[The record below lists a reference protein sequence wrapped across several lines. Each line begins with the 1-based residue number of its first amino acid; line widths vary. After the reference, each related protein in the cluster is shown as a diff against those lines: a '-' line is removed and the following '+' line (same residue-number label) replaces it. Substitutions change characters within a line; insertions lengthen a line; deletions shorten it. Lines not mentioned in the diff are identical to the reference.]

1 MTAQSRFQLVT
12 NTLLAAVFIGGF
24 YFTTAKNIEGKTVR
38 NNVRAIFPDF
48 TLPTLPAPIQNQ
60 MCKRLTGFT
69 DAIQRPDD
77 SEVIQNNEALL
88 SKGKDALKKVL
99 LYGGA
104 ILAFIYFTR
113 RQQESFS
120 FKRIA
125 VDSLWSISAIAA
137 AELTF
142 FYLIVGNA
150 TYIDRQDVI
159 NAYIQRPQSQNDESY
174 RQTLTGFV

>member
-48 TLPTLPAPIQNQ
+48 TLPTLSAPVQSQICRN
-60 MCKRLTGFT
+60 LTGFT

-77 SEVIQNNEALL
+77 SAVIQNNDALFQ
-88 SKGKDALKKVL
+88 KGKEALKKVL
-99 LYGGA
+99 TYGSVL
-104 ILAFIYFTR
+104 LAFIYFTR
-113 RQQESFS
+113 NRQEFFS

-125 VDSLWSISAIAA
+125 YDSLWSISAIAA

-159 NAYIQRPQSQNDESY
+159 NAYVQRPVSKESTNAS
-174 RQTLTGFV
+174 QTLEGLF